1 MFRVWLALDPQ
12 LPLAEVGPAAR
23 RAEALGADVVTVA
36 DMAHDGLLAAAAA
49 AQATAR
55 VAVATSALVCFA
67 RSPMTVA
74 VAAWDLQAASRG
86 RFRLGL
92 GPLVAPIL
100 TQKYGTPW
108 HPPAPRMREYVAAL
122 RAIFACW
129 QDDAPAAFEGRY
141 YRFTRQQAYNK
152 PPRIEHPE
160 IPIHLGAIGP
170 RMTALAGEL
179 ASGILMHP
187 TNASRR
193 FALER
198 LQPELA
204 RGAAR
209 ARRGR
214 RDVEVVANPLC
225 ATGRTREAVARRREE
240 HRRLLATLLSTPSYW
255 PSLALLGREE
265 LGPALRQL
273 ARAGRWEEMPGLLGD
288 ELLDALVPCAPLA
301 ELPAR
306 LREEYAGA
314 ADAIALALPLDAAD
328 DAPLAAAIAEL
339 RGPAT

>member
-1 MFRVWLALDPQ
+1 VFRIWLALDPQ
-12 LPLAEVGPAAR
+12 LPLAEVGAAAR

-36 DMAHDGLLAAAAA
+36 DMAHDALLAAAAA
-49 AQATAR
+49 AAATER
-55 VAVATSALVCFA
+55 IEVATSALVCFA

-108 HPPAPRMREYVAAL
+108 LPPAPRMREYAAAL

-129 QDDAPAAFEGRY
+129 QHGAPAAFEGRF
-141 YRFTRQQAYNK
+141 YRFTRQQAYNR
-152 PPRIEHPE
+152 PPPIEHPE

-170 RMTALAGEL
+170 RMTALAGEI

-193 FALER
+193 FAQEIL
-198 LQPELA
+198 LPNLA

-209 ARRGR
+209 GGRERGAI
-214 RDVEVVANPLC
+214 EVVANPLC
-225 ATGRTREAVARRREE
+225 ATGRSREGVARRREE

-255 PSLALLGREE
+255 PSLELFGCKE
-265 LGPALRQL
+265 LGPALRAL
-273 ARAGRWEEMPGLLGD
+273 ARAGRWDEMPAALGD
-288 ELLDALVPCAPLA
+288 ELLDACVPSAVFA

-306 LREEYAGA
+306 LRAEYAGV
-314 ADAIALALPLDAAD
+314 ADAIALALPRDPAEDAE
-328 DAPLAAAIAEL
+328 LRAAIADL
-339 RGPAT
+339 RGR